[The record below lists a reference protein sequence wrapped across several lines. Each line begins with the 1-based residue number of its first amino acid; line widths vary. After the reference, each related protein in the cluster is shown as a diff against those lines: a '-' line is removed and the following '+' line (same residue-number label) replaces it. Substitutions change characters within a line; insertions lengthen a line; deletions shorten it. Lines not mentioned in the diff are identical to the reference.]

1 MAIQM
6 RRGQLADYDKN
17 KMLAGE
23 WGIAIDS
30 DTERQKAF
38 IAFGPGIDKEV
49 LFVEDVKGQI
59 TEAIESATEEAEAW
73 AHGDKFDTREYFSG
87 DGTTTSFTL
96 AYEPS
101 SISGVFVD
109 NARTTYTRSGKT
121 ITLATAPQ
129 SSSNNVRVDYTVNV
143 STDNAKYYKDSAQS
157 SAYNAEV
164 NASAAQTASNT
175 AVQKA
180 GEASNSASQAQS
192 SASTATSKAST
203 ATSAASTATTKAN
216 QAASSASQASSQ
228 ATAAG
233 NYAKVAEAWAVGTKG
248 GTDVPSTDPQ
258 YHNNAKYYADQMG
271 TISSDVS
278 NLKNDMTD
286 VKNRLNT
293 GLVVTDQGSGVVSIS
308 LA

>member
-23 WGIAIDS
+23 WGISIDS
-30 DTERQKAF
+30 DTERQKAM
-38 IAFGPGIDKEV
+38 IAFAPGVDKEV
-49 LFVEDVKGQI
+49 MFVEDAAAQI
-59 TEAIESATEEAEAW
+59 AVATAEAIDTATEEAEAW
-73 AHGDKFDTREYFSG
+73 AHGDKFDAREFFSG

-143 STDNAKYYKDSAQS
+143 STDNAKYY
-157 SAYNAEV
+157 
-164 NASAAQTASNT
+164 
-175 AVQKA
+175 
-180 GEASNSASQAQS
+180 
-192 SASTATSKAST
+192 
-203 ATSAASTATTKAN
+203 
-216 QAASSASQASSQ
+216 
-228 ATAAG
+228 
-233 NYAKVAEAWAVGTKG
+233 
-248 GTDVPSTDPQ
+248 
-258 YHNNAKYYADQMG
+258 ADQMG

-278 NLKNDMTD
+278 DLKNDMAD
-286 VKNRLNT
+286 VKSRLST
-293 GLVVTDQGSGVVSIS
+293 GLVVTNQGSGVVRIS

>member
-49 LFVEDVKGQI
+49 MFFEDAAAQI
-59 TEAIESATEEAEAW
+59 AEVVDMATEEAEAW
-73 AHGDKFDTREYFSG
+73 AHGDKFDTREFFSG
-87 DGTTTSFTL
+87 DGTTTSFAL

-101 SISGVFVD
+101 SVSGVFVD

-164 NASAAQTASNT
+164 NASAAQTSSNT

-180 GEASNSASQAQS
+180 GEASTAASQAQS
-192 SASTATSKAST
+192 SAST

-233 NYAKVAEAWAVGTKG
+233 DYAKVAEAWAVGTKG

>member
-6 RRGQLADYDKN
+6 RRGQLANYDKN

-49 LFVEDVKGQI
+49 MFFEDAAAQI
-59 TEAIESATEEAEAW
+59 AEVVESATEEAEAW

-101 SISGVFVD
+101 SVSGVFVD
-109 NARTTYTRSGKT
+109 NTRTTYTRSGKT

-192 SASTATSKAST
+192 SASTASSK
-203 ATSAASTATTKAN
+203 ASTATTKAN

>member
-6 RRGQLADYDKN
+6 RRGQLANYDKN

-38 IAFGPGIDKEV
+38 IAFAPGIDKEV
-49 LFVEDVKGQI
+49 LFAEDAVGQI
-59 TEAIESATEEAEAW
+59 TEATVEATEEAEAW

-87 DGTTTSFTL
+87 DGVTTSFTL

-143 STDNAKYYKDSAQS
+143 STDNAKYYT
-157 SAYNAEV
+157 ELLI
-164 NASAAQTASNT
+164 QTGI
-175 AVQKA
+175 V
-180 GEASNSASQAQS
+180 
-192 SASTATSKAST
+192 AT
-203 ATSAASTATTKAN
+203 
-216 QAASSASQASSQ
+216 
-228 ATAAG
+228 G
-233 NYAKVAEAWAVGTKG
+233 DGT
-248 GTDVPSTDPQ
+248 
-258 YHNNAKYYADQMG
+258 
-271 TISSDVS
+271 
-278 NLKNDMTD
+278 
-286 VKNRLNT
+286 
-293 GLVVTDQGSGVVSIS
+293 VTLS
-308 LA
+308 LATLQ